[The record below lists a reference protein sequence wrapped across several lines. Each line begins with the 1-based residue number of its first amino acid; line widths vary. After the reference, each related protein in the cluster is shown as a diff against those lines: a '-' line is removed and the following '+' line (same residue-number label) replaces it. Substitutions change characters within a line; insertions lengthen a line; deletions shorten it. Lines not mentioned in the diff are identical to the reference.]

1 MSSDDDGRPDPP
13 RDVPSGLTPSACRA
27 LRAAEEEYHD
37 LLVGELRRRGRLR
50 PDLTGVDVQ
59 ESAVLAAQSMCRSRG
74 RGSPLRGL
82 DTGLIA
88 IGSVGVGSMHP
99 SLHSTWQIAVLV
111 LFIVIGLVGVG
122 LMVHSGHPGGP
133 VADPSS

>member
-1 MSSDDDGRPDPP
+1 VSSDDGRPDPP
-13 RDVPSGLTPSACRA
+13 RDTPPGLTPSACRA

-59 ESAVLAAQSMCRSRG
+59 ESAALAAQSMCRSRG
-74 RGSPLRGL
+74 RVSPLRGL

-99 SLHSTWQIAVLV
+99 YLHSTWQIAVLV
-111 LFIVIGLVGVG
+111 LFILVGLVGVG
-122 LMVHSGHPGGP
+122 LMVRNGQPGGP
-133 VADPSS
+133 VTDPSS